1 MPKRH
6 DTGGRFGSGGDVSVR
21 AEGPGGIPRITL
33 VVVVVVTPWLFRVEK
48 GDDSTQLWGD
58 SMYIYIYI

>member
-21 AEGPGGIPRITL
+21 AEGPGGIPRVTL
-33 VVVVVVTPWLFRVEK
+33 VVVVVVVVVTPWLFTVEK
-48 GDDSTQLWGD
+48 GDDSTQL
-58 SMYIYIYI
+58 